1 MMSGR
6 TLEMKKTISET
17 DSSSK
22 MMMLSPAWISDEVK
36 EQEAERLIPGSPAAV
51 NTMAPR
57 PPPRISAAVVVKD
70 KNETKRTSNAQSKS
84 ESETVVP
91 VPALDAIQRQKIQ
104 QLRLLAA
111 NASRKKPGF
120 RSKFY

>member
-1 MMSGR
+1 M
-6 TLEMKKTISET
+6 EKTISET

-22 MMMLSPAWISDEVK
+22 MMMLSPAWISDEVE
-36 EQEAERLIPGSPAAV
+36 EQEAQRLIPGSPAAV

-111 NASRKKPGF
+111 NASRKQPGF
-120 RSKFY
+120 RSKF

>member
-1 MMSGR
+1 
-6 TLEMKKTISET
+6 MKKTISET

-22 MMMLSPAWISDEVK
+22 MMMLSPAWISDEVE

>member
-6 TLEMKKTISET
+6 TLEMEKTISET
-17 DSSSK
+17 DSSRK
-22 MMMLSPAWISDEVK
+22 MIMLSPAWISDEVE

-57 PPPRISAAVVVKD
+57 PPPRISAAVAVKD
-70 KNETKRTSNAQSKS
+70 KNETKRTSNAAHSKS

-120 RSKFY
+120 RSKF